1 MVEMNLMVRSDEFFA
16 QFVRL
21 AAEERHLQ
29 PGECGPVPRQI
40 SIRARKC
47 SISLYL

>member
-1 MVEMNLMVRSDEFFA
+1 MVEMNLIDVRGDEFFA

-29 PGECGPVPRQI
+29 PGECGH
-40 SIRARKC
+40 
-47 SISLYL
+47 